1 MKTILFFCLLSIA
14 AVAQKVASPP
24 TLTYRQSNTNELNM
38 IVSSAGQLLTPSNSM
53 SITAEI
59 RASDVGRII
68 TTVSLATVSSQDGT
82 IKGILPDLQPNIYY
96 LGLFVDYANGQPDFR
111 VGVAR
116 IEILPTGSLR
126 SITDASGLNVQI
138 SETKQVLDI
147 KLDATPSA
155 SVAAYYAGKAKQA
168 YDSLSAYSHARD
180 DGQDTQ
186 ISARVTLTTYNNNR
200 TADLALV
207 GQKASVA
214 DLLNHTNNTAN
225 PHGVTAVQIQA
236 IGFPVLAA
244 NVTALLAAATGP
256 IPKFIICLSDPDFSD
271 GPTINF
277 WDGTNLSVFIS
288 QKRN

>member
-1 MKTILFFCLLSIA
+1 
-14 AVAQKVASPP
+14 
-24 TLTYRQSNTNELNM
+24 M

-68 TTVSLATVSSQDGT
+68 STVSMSTVSSQDGT
-82 IKGILPDLQPNIYY
+82 IKGILPDLAPNIYY

-155 SVAAYYAGKAKQA
+155 AVAAYYAGKAKQA
-168 YDSLSAYSHARD
+168 FDSLSAYSHARD

-186 ISARVTLTTYNNNR
+186 ISARVTLTTYNANR
-200 TADLALV
+200 TNDLNAIAGKLSISDTTSLV
-207 GQKASVA
+207 RKRTGYDLSQNNYSNSEKSKLAGLPSSVYSTSQTNDLLILKTEYQVKASYA
-214 DLLNHTNNTAN
+214 AMLTIPSSPNTLIVVQVVSDENKNSAYQEYKIWPN
-225 PHGVTAVQIQA
+225 GVRTW
-236 IGFPVLAA
+236 AA
-244 NVTALLAAATGP
+244 QVKDN
-256 IPKFIICLSDPDFSD
+256 
-271 GPTINF
+271 
-277 WDGTNLSVFIS
+277 
-288 QKRN
+288 